1 MYRFISRKGAVK
13 KAISFIDSSQELL
26 FLTLLRWFLYKL
38 LTFHITKRIQNIW
51 LLIKIQLQD
60 IMNLM
65 LSFLFKIACR
75 DEKKNLFTLFLLNL
89 YFSYS
94 FPYFES
100 RTSYDMTFLQFYPFP
115 INTYITSG
123 YLKMLPYSY
132 ILDFKHRIRYMYVME
147 IEKLFIS
154 PLSEWLKASIEYV
167 RSEIYETSLFSNIIS
182 IYLCHASIQLW
193 SKENIFRTS
202 QKLFN
207 LIINN
212 ENDL

>member
-38 LTFHITKRIQNIW
+38 LTFRTTNSKYFITYKKSNCRISWILCFLSYSKLPVEMKR
-51 LLIKIQLQD
+51 
-60 IMNLM
+60 
-65 LSFLFKIACR
+65 
-75 DEKKNLFTLFLLNL
+75 KNLFTLFLLNL

-154 PLSEWLKASIEYV
+154 PLSEWLKASIEYI
-167 RSEIYETSLFSNIIS
+167 RSEIYETS
-182 IYLCHASIQLW
+182 
-193 SKENIFRTS
+193 IF
-202 QKLFN
+202 F
-207 LIINN
+207 
-212 ENDL
+212 